1 MRYFLLSFVLNLAI
15 LFLPLHSDEAQKPSK
30 NITIKLNETKEQ
42 EYPKIEPKPKKEEIK
57 QDLVEELTKIEK
69 AKDEPI
75 KKEAQKSKP
84 QPKPKKVLKDIHKVE
99 KIEQI
104 SEISIQNQFDKS
116 QISNKTTQNIVNEF
130 KKSEDVCLEGVG
142 FIITNKIEPT
152 YPKKALLLRLR
163 DTFRVEVEFQI
174 NKDGSIKILKVNGK
188 SEIFNDQAKILT
200 QKLDIKVLKDGI
212 SNCKIIKPY
221 EFKFKG

>member
-1 MRYFLLSFVLNLAI
+1 MRYFLLSLIINLVI
-15 LFLPLHSDEAQKPSK
+15 LFLPLHSDEAITTPKK
-30 NITIKLNETKEQ
+30 ITIKLNETKGQ
-42 EYPKIEPKPKKEEIK
+42 ETPKIEPKPKKEEIK

-75 KKEAQKSKP
+75 KEAQKSKP

-152 YPKKALLLRLR
+152 YPKKALLLKLR
-163 DTFRVEVEFQI
+163 DTFIVEVEFQI

>member
-1 MRYFLLSFVLNLAI
+1 MRYFLLSLIINLVI
-15 LFLPLHSDEAQKPSK
+15 LFLPLHSDEAITTPKK
-30 NITIKLNETKEQ
+30 ITIKLNETKGQ
-42 EYPKIEPKPKKEEIK
+42 ETPKIEPKPKKEEIK

-75 KKEAQKSKP
+75 KEAQKSKP

-142 FIITNKIEPT
+142 FIIANKIEPT
-152 YPKKALLLRLR
+152 YPKKALLLKLR

>member
-1 MRYFLLSFVLNLAI
+1 MKYFLLSLIINLVI
-15 LFLPLHSDEAQKPSK
+15 LFLPLHSDETQTTPKK
-30 NITIKLNETKEQ
+30 ITIKLNETKKQ
-42 EYPKIEPKPKKEEIK
+42 ETPKIEPKPKKEEIK
-57 QDLVEELTKIEK
+57 QELAEKLTKIEK

-75 KKEAQKSKP
+75 KKGVQKSKS
-84 QPKPKKVLKDIHKVE
+84 QPKQALKDMHKVE

-104 SEISIQNQFDKS
+104 SEISIQNPFDKS
-116 QISNKTTQNIVNEF
+116 QILNKTTQNIVNES
-130 KKSEDVCLEGVG
+130 KKSKDICLEGVG

-188 SEIFNDQAKILT
+188 NEIFNDQAKKLT
-200 QKLDIKVLKDGI
+200 QKLGIKVLKDGI
-212 SNCKIIKPY
+212 DNCKIIKPY
-221 EFKFKG
+221 EFKFEG

>member
-1 MRYFLLSFVLNLAI
+1 MRYFLLSLIINLVI
-15 LFLPLHSDEAQKPSK
+15 LFLPLHSDEAITTPKK
-30 NITIKLNETKEQ
+30 ITIKLNETKGQ
-42 EYPKIEPKPKKEEIK
+42 ETPKIEPKPKKEEIK

-75 KKEAQKSKP
+75 KEAQKSKP

-152 YPKKALLLRLR
+152 YPKKALLLKLR